1 VSDVLLITPPD
12 KIFNQ
17 NFSILLV
24 YPTEITKNNIQE
36 YLSRSEEDFNIYIYD
51 QYEQEHDIDWL
62 LSVSKF
68 SDVLF
73 IDIDNCDRTIRDLSS
88 YLVSL
93 PRCYWLT
100 QAEQT
105 IYNKLSAKR
114 VYDPE
119 SIQEIIGAKIEETE

>member
-1 VSDVLLITPPD
+1 MSDVLLITPPD

-24 YPTEITKNNIQE
+24 YPTEITKNKIQE
-36 YLSRSEEDFNIYIYD
+36 YLSHSEEDFNIYIYD
-51 QYEQEHDIDWL
+51 QYEEEHDIDWL

-68 SDVLF
+68 SDILF
-73 IDIDNCDRTIRDLSS
+73 VDIDNCDRTIRDLSS

-100 QAEQT
+100 QAEQS
-105 IYNKLSAKR
+105 IYTKLSAKR

-119 SIQEIIGAKIEETE
+119 SIQEIIGAKIEER